1 MKATGVVRRIDDL
14 GRVVI
19 PKEMCRI
26 LGLNSKTK
34 ESMGS
39 QIEIVLNGDEIVL
52 RKYEPGCKCCGEIR
66 ELKEFMGERLCS
78 KCIKKAYESAKE
90 ILKGD
95 C

>member
-1 MKATGVVRRIDDL
+1 MKTIEIVRNLDQL
-14 GRVVI
+14 NRVVI
-19 PKEMCRI
+19 PKEMCRV
-26 LGLNSKTK
+26 LGLKSKTK
-34 ESMGS
+34 ERVGS
-39 QIEIVLNGDEIVL
+39 PIEIVLNGDEIVL
-52 RKYEPGCKCCGEIR
+52 RKYEPGCKYCGEIR

>member
-1 MKATGVVRRIDDL
+1 MKTIGIVRNLDQL
-14 GRVVI
+14 NRVVI

-52 RKYEPGCKCCGEIR
+52 RKYEPGCKCC
-66 ELKEFMGERLCS
+66 LKSLWV
-78 KCIKKAYESAKE
+78 KDYAVNVLKKHMKVQ
-90 ILKGD
+90 KKF
-95 C
+95 